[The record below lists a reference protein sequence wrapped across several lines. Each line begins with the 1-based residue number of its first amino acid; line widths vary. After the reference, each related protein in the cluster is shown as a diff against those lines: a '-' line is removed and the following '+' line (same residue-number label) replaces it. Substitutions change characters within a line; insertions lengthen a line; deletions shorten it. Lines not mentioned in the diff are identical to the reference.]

1 MAQQRSRKV
10 VRVVLAAGAP
20 IVAAVL
26 GVSLGWAGGSARADN
41 GQPIILGA
49 AAACGG
55 TGTNCESS
63 TTQIE
68 NTGIGPV
75 VQAFAEDSSVAL
87 YGQND
92 TNAPTV
98 GGASAIWGN
107 GVGAGDDGVIG
118 SGDANGVHGVT
129 SNGAASGV
137 FGDNR
142 SGGNGVYG
150 HANNSAASGV
160 YGQNDGTGFGV
171 AGRAAGGL
179 ASSGTAPT
187 APGCGP
193 AAKTP

>member
-75 VQAFAEDSSVAL
+75 VQALQRTAQWRCTARTTRMPRPSVAPPP
-87 YGQND
+87 YGQWCRRRRRRSHRLRRRQRR
-92 TNAPTV
+92 AR
-98 GGASAIWGN
+98 
-107 GVGAGDDGVIG
+107 GD
-118 SGDANGVHGVT
+118 
-129 SNGAASGV
+129 
-137 FGDNR
+137 
-142 SGGNGVYG
+142 
-150 HANNSAASGV
+150 
-160 YGQNDGTGFGV
+160 
-171 AGRAAGGL
+171 L
-179 ASSGTAPT
+179 
-187 APGCGP
+187 
-193 AAKTP
+193 